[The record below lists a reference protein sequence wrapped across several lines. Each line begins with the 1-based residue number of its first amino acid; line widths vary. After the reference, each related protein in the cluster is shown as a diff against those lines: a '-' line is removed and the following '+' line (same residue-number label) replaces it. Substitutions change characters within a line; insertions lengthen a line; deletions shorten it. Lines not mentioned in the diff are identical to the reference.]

1 MNYDDKKL
9 IQDFLAGD
17 DTAYAK
23 ILEKYLKPVYN
34 FLRTFIQNPDILDD
48 LTQVTFIKA
57 WKNLKRFDTEKSFKT
72 WLFTIAKNTAYD
84 FLKKKKTIPFSI
96 FLNEDGDNILENI
109 KAEDILPLAVLEK
122 AEQEKVFE
130 IKLAQLPND
139 YRALLLLRYKEDFS
153 LQEISKI
160 LAVPY
165 NTIKSRH
172 LRALTSLK
180 EILLSSG
187 QSAK

>member
-1 MNYDDKKL
+1 MNNDDNQL
-9 IQDFLAGD
+9 IKSFLSGNEKIFE
-17 DTAYAK
+17 K

-34 FLRTFIQNPDILDD
+34 FLRTFVNDSDALDD

-57 WKNLKRFDTEKSFKT
+57 WKNLKSFDTEKNFKT

-84 FLKKKKTIPFSI
+84 FFKKKKTIPFSS

-109 KAEDILPLAVLEK
+109 KAEDILPLEILEK
-122 AEQEKVFE
+122 AEREQIFEK
-130 IKLAQLPND
+130 KLTQLPTD
-139 YRALLLLRYKEDFS
+139 YRSLLMLRYKEDFS

-160 LAVPY
+160 LDISY

-172 LRALTSLK
+172 IRALSK
-180 EILLSSG
+180 FKKILM
-187 QSAK
+187 Q